1 MFQHVKYTHTHN
13 RLSALFPV
21 LLGELVPEE
30 TFTHWYP
37 SGRRRKRR
45 IHTDNKLLCL
55 GAHSLYG
62 ALSQRGMLV
71 LIKPACNQGRP
82 DGRLKLTAS
91 FFDWLNQYAGYS
103 GHNTYCYGKLAA
115 SCISF
120 HHYCSPSSGFCGAG
134 KDNRQRHTDN
144 PSRCHPIWTIGVP
157 TSIISP
163 FLRNPVATLTI
174 YPDLGQVPN
183 NAGLHTQ
190 WLGSAC
196 KNLLQIS
203 TSWQL
208 SYHRVS
214 QHTTNV
220 GFMASSD

>member
-13 RLSALFPV
+13 RLTALFPV
-21 LLGELVPEE
+21 LPGWAVPVE

-103 GHNTYCYGKLAA
+103 GHNTYCYAKLAA

-120 HHYCSPSSGFCGAG
+120 HHYCSPSSGFYGAG

-163 FLRNPVATLTI
+163 FLRNPLSQPSQFILTWDRYQIMLACIPSGLVQHVKI
-174 YPDLGQVPN
+174 Y
-183 NAGLHTQ
+183 
-190 WLGSAC
+190 C
-196 KNLLQIS
+196 KS
-203 TSWQL
+203 PP
-208 SYHRVS
+208 
-214 QHTTNV
+214 V
-220 GFMASSD
+220 GNCLITE